1 MREGMSVLI
10 SWPSLLKSGL
20 FHKKR
25 NQVFKRYQYYR
36 TAELYFSLGIMNFAF
51 EAGWSSAGKVRKTQT
66 MSELFI
72 TMKHSA
78 DKKALIHSQTLVTAQ
93 LTHINHHF
101 TLTKGLYVSM
111 QSNPGQY
118 LPLEPMVDRGPAC
131 PQPSQKWSPSQMW
144 GVWC

>member
-1 MREGMSVLI
+1 MSVLI

-66 MSELFI
+66 TSELFI

-78 DKKALIHSQTLVTAQ
+78 DKKSTNPQP
-93 LTHINHHF
+93 
-101 TLTKGLYVSM
+101 
-111 QSNPGQY
+111 NPGNS
-118 LPLEPMVDRGPAC
+118 PADSYK
-131 PQPSQKWSPSQMW
+131 PPPYSH
-144 GVWC
+144 

>member
-1 MREGMSVLI
+1 MSVLI

-36 TAELYFSLGIMNFAF
+36 TVELYFSLGIMNFAF

-66 MSELFI
+66 TSELFI

-78 DKKALIHSQTLVTAQ
+78 DKKSTNPQP
-93 LTHINHHF
+93 
-101 TLTKGLYVSM
+101 
-111 QSNPGQY
+111 NPGNS
-118 LPLEPMVDRGPAC
+118 PADSYK
-131 PQPSQKWSPSQMW
+131 PPPYSH
-144 GVWC
+144 